1 MMRKFLSWP
10 IWTQLVLLVL
20 LLAIPTLAV
29 MVYSGVARHHEAV
42 EDAKRDCMQFAS
54 RIASEQRAVAA
65 GVQQLLTVLSL
76 LPEVQ
81 SHNRSAVNGILT
93 DLLKKNPQYANI
105 AVTDKYGLVWASAIP
120 LKGEVS
126 VADRKYFQEAVRTG
140 KFSSGEYIVGRL
152 VKKATLNFA
161 CPVKN
166 ASDDLIAVIFVA
178 LDLDY
183 SRVIFQGL
191 NFPPGSSFSL
201 LDHQGIILYRH
212 LQDGL
217 SEKLSGS
224 RDIRDEVFT
233 KMTGGAEEGTFE
245 AMGND
250 GNFRVWAYRRISLPH
265 EPKPYLYVRSSI
277 PLAAATSR
285 GYDAMFGILV
295 AILSVFAAGLFL
307 AWFIGRR
314 AIVIPVN
321 RLKEASQKLAAGAGI
336 VNVSSVVKGGEL
348 GELARAFDGMAEA
361 LVQSKRRLSDI
372 IEFLP
377 DATLVLDRDGKV
389 IAWNRAIEAMTGV
402 KAEEMLGRSNQEYAI
417 PFYGEKR
424 PILIDLALH
433 PDPEM
438 EKFYTTVRR
447 SGDMVFGESFT
458 PNLPSGPAHL
468 SATASVLRDAKGEV
482 VAAIECIRDNTE
494 RKRIYDELKE
504 SEKKYRDLIELAQD
518 GIWVMNLEGITTY
531 VNARMAEMLGYGSTE
546 IIGRSFFAFVDKALR
561 PEAIAKIVARRQ
573 GVQKDW
579 DFVLKRKDGTDLHVS
594 ISTTPIHDDN
604 GNLSGGFGVLRDLT
618 ERNKAEDAIR
628 ESEARFRLLVES
640 APDGVYVQAQG
651 RFAYLNNTALR
662 LFGAESQDQ
671 LLGQPFLDRV
681 HPDFRRAVKER
692 ARLVVL
698 DKISVPTQEQ
708 VYLTMGG
715 IPVDVE
721 VSVVPVVYEGR
732 DSVLVFL
739 RDITSRK
746 QVEEERKALQERLQ
760 RSEKM
765 EALGLLAGGMAHD
778 LNNVM
783 GILVGYS
790 ELLLDDID
798 KSSPLRSHVEYI
810 KQGGERAAAIVQDL
824 LTLARRGVQTREIVN
839 LNILIED
846 FQHSPEF
853 EKICSY
859 HPRVSVEAVFE
870 PGLLNI
876 KGSPIHLRKTIM
888 NLVSNAAE
896 AMPSGGQLT
905 LRAVNQYMDRP
916 IPGYDQIQE
925 GEYVVLSV
933 SDTGEGI
940 SASDMK
946 RIFEPF
952 YTKKV
957 MGRSGT
963 GLGLAV
969 VWGTVKDHNGYVNV
983 QSEEEKGTTFTL
995 YFPVTREE
1003 ISREDK
1009 AVPVSVYLGD
1019 GESILVVD
1027 DIEGQRDLA
1036 AQMLKKL
1043 HYKVVSVAS
1052 GEEAAE
1058 YTKQH
1063 KVDLLVLDMIMDP
1076 GMDGLDTYREI
1087 LKLHPKQKAIIV
1099 SGFSESDRVKQA
1111 QVLGAGA
1118 YVRKPYVSET
1128 LGLAV
1133 RKELDRPA

>member
-10 IWTQLVLLVL
+10 IWTQLVFLVF
-20 LLAIPTLAV
+20 LLAIPTLSMIV
-29 MVYSGVARHHEAV
+29 WSGVLIQDENV
-42 EDAKRDCMQFAS
+42 EQAKRDCLLFVNRVAG
-54 RIASEQRAVAA
+54 EQRAVAA
-65 GVQQLLTVLSL
+65 GAQQLMTALSL
-76 LPEVQ
+76 LPDVR
-81 SHNRSAVNGILT
+81 SRNRDAVNGILA
-93 DLLKKNPQYANI
+93 DLLKKNPQYSNL
-105 AVTDKYGLVWASAIP
+105 AVTDPLGLVWASATP
-120 LKGEVS
+120 YKGEVS
-126 VADRKYFQEAVRTG
+126 LADRRNFQEAVRTG
-140 KFSSGEYIVGRL
+140 MFSSGEYIAARL
-152 VKKATLNFA
+152 VKKSALNFA
-161 CPVKN
+161 YPVTN
-166 ASDDLIAVIFVA
+166 ASNELISVIVIA

-183 SRVIFQGL
+183 TRASFQYL
-191 NFPPGSSFSL
+191 NLPPGSSFSL
-201 LDHQGIILYRH
+201 LDYRGIILFRH
-212 LQDGL
+212 LQDDL

-224 RDIRDEVFT
+224 HDIREEIFS
-233 KMTGGAEEGTFE
+233 KMTGSAEEGTFE
-245 AMGND
+245 AVGND
-250 GNFRVWAYRRISLPH
+250 GKFRIWAYRRISLPH
-265 EPKPYLYVRSSI
+265 EPKPYLYIRSSI
-277 PLAAATSR
+277 PRAEITSK
-285 GYDAMFGILV
+285 GYGAMFGILV
-295 AILSVFAAGLFL
+295 ALLSVFAAGLLL

-321 RLKEASQKLAAGAGI
+321 RLKEASQKLAAGAGV

-348 GELARAFDGMAEA
+348 GELALAFDGMADA
-361 LVQSKRRLSDI
+361 QVQSQKRLSDI

-402 KAEEMLGRSNQEYAI
+402 KAEEMLGRGNQEYAI

-438 EKFYTTVRR
+438 EKHYTTVRR
-447 SGDMVFGESFT
+447 SGDRVFGESFV
-458 PNLPSGPAHL
+458 PNLHSGPAHL
-468 SATASVLRDAKGEV
+468 SATASVLRDASGEV
-482 VAAIECIRDNTE
+482 IAAIECIRDNTD
-494 RKRIYDELKE
+494 RKRMYDELRR
-504 SEKKYRDLIELAQD
+504 SEKKYRDLVELAQD
-518 GIWVMNLEGITTY
+518 GIWVMDMKGITTF
-531 VNARMAEMLGYGSTE
+531 VNSRMAEMLGYKTNE
-546 IIGRSFFAFVDKALR
+546 ILGRSFFVFVDKALR
-561 PEAIAKIVARRQ
+561 PEAIAKIVARQQ
-573 GVQKDW
+573 GIHKAG

-594 ISTTPIHDDN
+594 VSTTPIHDGN

-618 ERNKAEDAIR
+618 EREKAEDAIR

-640 APDGVYVQAQG
+640 APDGVYVQTQG

-681 HPDFRRAVKER
+681 HPDFRRTVKER

-708 VYLTMGG
+708 IYLTMGG

-732 DSVLVFL
+732 DGVLVFL

-746 QVEEERKALQERLQ
+746 RVEEERKALQERLQ

-810 KQGGERAAAIVQDL
+810 KQGGERASAIIQDL

-839 LNILIED
+839 LSDLIEE
-846 FQHSPEF
+846 FRRSPEF

-859 HPRVSVEAVFE
+859 HPRVGVEAVLE

-905 LRAVNQYMDRP
+905 LRAANQYMDRP
-916 IPGYDQIQE
+916 IPGYDHIQE
-925 GEYVVLSV
+925 GDYVVLSV

-1027 DIEGQRDLA
+1027 DIRGQRDLA

-1043 HYKVVSVAS
+1043 KYKVVSVAS

-1058 YTKQH
+1058 HMKQH

-1087 LKLHPKQKAIIV
+1087 LALHPKQKAIIV

-1111 QVLGAGA
+1111 QALGAGS